1 MCLGDHVSQ
10 NALRALGTIVPRI
23 PLASAHN
30 SQEAVPQQTPKPLG
44 DPAGKLGLSCPFLYW
59 EHPPCVQSPR
69 DISEVRVGGGK
80 EFMFGQLRHGHSG
93 GVCLTL
99 LGGSLPTPSTAHGP
113 APCSVA
119 QSFVHF
125 TSCVAGALLPLSP
138 AAAGR
143 SICAC
148 AWTEASRQYTS
159 LPRAPPCE
167 SQVRPRAKE
176 LQSIAQ

>member
-1 MCLGDHVSQ
+1 MPRRPVSQ
-10 NALRALGTIVPRI
+10 NALRALGTTVPRI

-80 EFMFGQLRHGHSG
+80 EL
-93 GVCLTL
+93 CLAS
-99 LGGSLPTPSTAHGP
+99 LGMETQKGSASTPP
-113 APCSVA
+113 PPWPVA

-125 TSCVAGALLPLSP
+125 TSCVPGDLLPLSP

-159 LPRAPPCE
+159 LPRAPPRE
-167 SQVRPRAKE
+167 SQVRPGAKE
-176 LQSIAQ
+176 LQIIAQ